1 MDTEKIKKNVS
12 RFLKKYGMDPEDI
25 DIENY
30 CTLFIEEMQKG
41 LAGHNSSLE
50 MIPTYIEIG
59 KEVPTNQPVIVID
72 AGGANFRV
80 AAVYFNDQKKP
91 VIENFRK
98 YPMPGTKGK
107 LTNKEFFNTMAGYLK
122 DIVGKSHNIGFCFS
136 YATEMFPNKDGKVIR
151 LAKEVEVD
159 GVQGQLI
166 GENLIK
172 AIKTSGHKG
181 SKHVVVLNDTVAA
194 LLAGI
199 SSFPDRAFDSYIGF
213 ILGAGTNC
221 CYVEQNKNIKKTLVR
236 RLVRRSASE
245 VGSESEGGRGLDPT
259 KSQIINTE
267 SGAFGKGPMGKIDL
281 EFDKSTINPGQGA
294 FEKMISGAYFGPL
307 CLRSIHAAADDG
319 LFAAS
324 IGEKLKKIQNLETKD
339 VNDFLYHP
347 IGKTNPLSLVFDSK
361 NEQPVLSRV
370 DGDTVALYYLLD
382 RLVERAAK
390 LTAIKLASVTI
401 KSGKGRNPCRPVCI
415 VAEGTVFYQL
425 KSLKQRVECCLKK
438 YLEGEKG
445 IYYEIVSVDNATLIG
460 AAIAGLT
467 N

>member
-1 MDTEKIKKNVS
+1 MDIEKIRKNVS
-12 RFLKKYGMDPEDI
+12 RFLKKNAMAPEDI

-50 MIPTYIEIG
+50 MIPTYIEVG
-59 KEVPTNQPVIVID
+59 REVPINQPVIVID

-80 AAVYFNDQKKP
+80 ATVYFNNEKNP
-91 VIENFRK
+91 VIENFNK

-107 LTNKEFFNTMAGYLK
+107 LSTQEFFNMMAGYLK
-122 DIVGKSHNIGFCFS
+122 DVVEKSSNIGFCFS
-136 YATEMFPNKDGKVIR
+136 YAIEMFPNKDGKVIR
-151 LAKEVEVD
+151 LAKEVEVE
-159 GVQGQLI
+159 GVKGQMI

-181 SKHVVVLNDTVAA
+181 SKRVVVLNDTVTA

-199 SSFPDRAFDSYIGF
+199 SSFPDRTFDSYVGF
-213 ILGAGTNC
+213 ILGAGTNT

-236 RLVRRSASE
+236 R
-245 VGSESEGGRGLDPT
+245 SESEGGKGLDPT
-259 KSQIINTE
+259 KSQIINIE
-267 SGAFGKGPMGKIDL
+267 SGGFAKGPMGTIDL
-281 EFDKSTINPGQGA
+281 QFDQSTINPGQGT

-307 CLRSIHAAADDG
+307 CLRTIHAAADDG
-319 LFAAS
+319 LFSNS
-324 IGEKLKKIQNLETKD
+324 IAGKLKKITKIETKD
-339 VNDFLYHP
+339 ANDFLYHP
-347 IGKTNPLSLVFDSK
+347 IGRTNPLSAVFDARS
-361 NEQPVLSRV
+361 EQPVLSRLV
-370 DGDTVALYYLLD
+370 PSEVEGVEGDMVTLYYLLD
-382 RLVERAAK
+382 TLAERAAK
-390 LTAIKLASVTI
+390 LVAIKLASATI

-425 KSLKQRVECCLKK
+425 KSLKQRVECYLKK
-438 YLEGEKG
+438 YLEDEKG
-445 IYYEIVSVDNATLIG
+445 IYYEIVNVENATLIG

>member
-1 MDTEKIKKNVS
+1 MDIEKIRKNVS
-12 RFLKKYGMDPEDI
+12 RFLKKNAMAPEDI

-50 MIPTYIEIG
+50 MIPTYIEVG
-59 KEVPTNQPVIVID
+59 REVPINQPVIVID

-80 AAVYFNDQKKP
+80 ATVYFNNEKNP
-91 VIENFRK
+91 VIENFNK

-107 LTNKEFFNTMAGYLK
+107 LSTQEFFNTMAGYLK
-122 DIVGKSHNIGFCFS
+122 DVVEKSSNIGFCFS
-136 YATEMFPNKDGKVIR
+136 YAIEMFPNKDGKVIR
-151 LAKEVEVD
+151 LAKEVEVE
-159 GVQGQLI
+159 GVKGQMI

-181 SKHVVVLNDTVAA
+181 SKRVVVLNDTVTA

-199 SSFPDRAFDSYIGF
+199 SSFPDRTFDSYVGF
-213 ILGAGTNC
+213 ILGAGTNT

-236 RLVRRSASE
+236 R
-245 VGSESEGGRGLDPT
+245 SESEGGKGLDPT
-259 KSQIINTE
+259 KNQIINIE
-267 SGAFGKGPMGKIDL
+267 SGGFAKGPMGTIDL
-281 EFDKSTINPGQGA
+281 QFDQSTINPGQGT

-307 CLRSIHAAADDG
+307 CLKTIHTAADDG
-319 LFAAS
+319 LFS
-324 IGEKLKKIQNLETKD
+324 NPITGKLKKITKIETKD
-339 VNDFLYHP
+339 ANDFLYHP
-347 IGKTNPLSLVFDSK
+347 IGKTNPLSAVFDAKS
-361 NEQPVLSRV
+361 EQDMV
-370 DGDTVALYYLLD
+370 TLYYLLD
-382 RLVERAAK
+382 TLAERAAK
-390 LTAIKLASVTI
+390 LVAIKLASATI

-438 YLEGEKG
+438 YLEDEKG
-445 IYYEIVSVDNATLIG
+445 IYYEIVNVENATLIG

>member
-1 MDTEKIKKNVS
+1 
-12 RFLKKYGMDPEDI
+12 MDPEDI

-50 MIPTYIEIG
+50 MIPTYIEINPVSVFDRRHG
-59 KEVPTNQPVIVID
+59 VPINQPVIVID

-80 AAVYFNDQKKP
+80 ATVYFDNQKKP

-107 LTNKEFFNTMAGYLK
+107 LTNEEFFNMMAGYLK
-122 DIVGKSHNIGFCFS
+122 DIVGKSRNIGFCFS

-181 SKHVVVLNDTVAA
+181 NKHVVVLNDTVAA

-236 RLVRRSASE
+236 R
-245 VGSESEGGRGLDPT
+245 SESEGGRGLDPT

-267 SGAFGKGPMGKIDL
+267 SGAFGKCPMGKIDL
-281 EFDKSTINPGQGA
+281 EFDKSTINPGEGV
-294 FEKMISGAYFGPL
+294 FEKMVSGAYFGPL
-307 CLRSIHAAADDG
+307 CLRTIHIAADDG
-319 LFAAS
+319 LFSGSVA
-324 IGEKLKKIQNLETKD
+324 GKLNNIKKLDTKD

-347 IGKTNPLSLVFDSK
+347 IGRTNPLSLVFDGKS
-361 NEQPVLSRV
+361 EQPVLSRV
-370 DGDTVALYYLLD
+370 EGDMVTLYYILD

-390 LTAIKLASVTI
+390 LVAIKLSSAAI
-401 KSGKGRNPCRPVCI
+401 KSEKGRNPCQPVCI

-438 YLEGEKG
+438 YLEDEKG
-445 IYYEIVSVDNATLIG
+445 IYCEIVNVENATLIG

>member
-1 MDTEKIKKNVS
+1 VKKIKNKVRS
-12 RFLKKYGMDPEDI
+12 FLKKYGMDPEDI

-59 KEVPTNQPVIVID
+59 KEAPINQPVIVID

-107 LTNKEFFNTMAGYLK
+107 LTNEEFFNMMAGYLK

-159 GVQGQLI
+159 GVQGQMI
-166 GENLIK
+166 GENLTM
-172 AIKTSGHKG
+172 AIKTSGHKE
-181 SKHVVVLNDTVAA
+181 SYHVVVLNDTVTA

-199 SSFPDRAFDSYIGF
+199 SSFPDRTFDSYIGF

-245 VGSESEGGRGLDPT
+245 VGSESEGGKGLDPT

-267 SGAFGKGPMGKIDL
+267 SGAFRKGPMGKIDL
-281 EFDKSTINPGQGA
+281 EFDKSTNNPGEGV
-294 FEKMISGAYFGPL
+294 FEKMMSGAYFGPL
-307 CLRSIHAAADDG
+307 CLRTIRTAADEG
-319 LFAAS
+319 LFSGSVA
-324 IGEKLKKIQNLETKD
+324 GKLNNIKKLDTKD

-347 IGKTNPLSLVFDSK
+347 IGRTNPLSLVFDGKS
-361 NEQPVLSRV
+361 EQPVLSRV
-370 DGDTVALYYLLD
+370 EGDIVALYYLLD
-382 RLVERAAK
+382 WLVERAAK
-390 LTAIKLASVTI
+390 LVAVKLASVAI

-415 VAEGTVFYQL
+415 VAEGTTFYQL
-425 KSLKQRVECCLKK
+425 KTLKQRTEYYLKQ
-438 YLEGEKG
+438 YLEEQKS
-445 IYYEIVSVDNATLIG
+445 IYYEIVNVENATLIG

>member
-1 MDTEKIKKNVS
+1 VIGSSLMDIEKIRKNVTG
-12 RFLKKYGMDPEDI
+12 FLKKNAMVPEDI

-59 KEVPTNQPVIVID
+59 KEVPINEPVIVID

-80 AAVYFNDQKKP
+80 ATVYFNNQKKP

-181 SKHVVVLNDTVAA
+181 NKHVVVLNDTVAA

-221 CYVEQNKNIKKTLVR
+221 CYVEQNKNIKKT
-236 RLVRRSASE
+236 
-245 VGSESEGGRGLDPT
+245 RGLDPI

-281 EFDKSTINPGQGA
+281 EFDKSTINPGEGV
-294 FEKMISGAYFGPL
+294 FEKMVSGAYFGPL
-307 CLRSIHAAADDG
+307 CLRTIHIAADDG
-319 LFAAS
+319 LFSGSVA
-324 IGEKLKKIQNLETKD
+324 GKLNNIKKLDTKD
-339 VNDFLYHP
+339 VSDFLYHP
-347 IGKTNPLSLVFDSK
+347 IAGTNPLSLAFDGRD
-361 NEQPVLSRV
+361 EE
-370 DGDTVALYYLLD
+370 DTVTLYYLLVD

-390 LTAIKLASVTI
+390 LVAINLASVAI

-438 YLEGEKG
+438 YLEDEKG
-445 IYYEIVSVDNATLIG
+445 IYCEIVNVENATLIG